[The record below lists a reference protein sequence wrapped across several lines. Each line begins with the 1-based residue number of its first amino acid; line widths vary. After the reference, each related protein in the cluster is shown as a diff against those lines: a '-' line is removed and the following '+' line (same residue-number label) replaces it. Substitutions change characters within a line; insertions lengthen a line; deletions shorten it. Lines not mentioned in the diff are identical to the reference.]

1 MRLEYIFGLLG
12 TIVLLQLIDSVDFD
26 FFTAASFLILSDTLR
41 RDGFRGARAVLIP
54 QNPLHF
60 LSEQQF
66 KKEFRFS
73 KQDIPRLV
81 CCLQWPHYFQLS
93 NKYKFSAE
101 ICLLVVL
108 YRFAFPSK
116 LSKLEIMFGRAHT
129 NCSLIVSHD
138 RGVRLLYARFG
149 TCLVELIFD
158 VELVL
163 QRIHMYFHAIA
174 TKSDGAATTCFG
186 FIDGTV
192 HFISR
197 PKIARRVS

>member
-41 RDGFRGARAVLIP
+41 RDGFRGARAVLIS

-73 KQDIPRLV
+73 KQDIPRLLR
-81 CCLQWPHYFQLS
+81 CLQWPRYFQLS

-101 ICLLVVL
+101 ICLLMVL

-129 NCSLIVSHD
+129 NCSLIVSH
-138 RGVRLLYARFG
+138 GVRLLYARFG
-149 TCLVELIFD
+149 TRLVEFD
-158 VELVL
+158 AELVL

-174 TKSDGAATTCFG
+174 TKSGGAVTTCFG